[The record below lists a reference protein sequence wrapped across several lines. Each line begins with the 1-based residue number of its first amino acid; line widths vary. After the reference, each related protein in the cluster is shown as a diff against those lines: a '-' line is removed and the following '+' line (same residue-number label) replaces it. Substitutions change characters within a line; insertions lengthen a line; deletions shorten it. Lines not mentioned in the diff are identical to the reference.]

1 MLDVAS
7 TKTMASTLTTLPQ
20 PELSDE
26 ISREE
31 LYRRLGDASLTVVD
45 VLPNEAY
52 NAEHLPGALNLPLAE
67 LAARAPAVLL
77 GRAGEIV
84 AYCASFT

>member
-1 MLDVAS
+1 
-7 TKTMASTLTTLPQ
+7 MASTLKTLPQ
-20 PELSDE
+20 PGLSDE

-52 NAEHLPGALNLPLAE
+52 DAGHIPGAINLPLAE
-67 LAARAPAVLL
+67 LAARAPEMLPSRAV
-77 GRAGEIV
+77 EIAV
-84 AYCASFT
+84 YCASFT